1 MDPEGLM
8 ALIGQCA
15 GPSAPPALV
24 YAVVEEESGGHR
36 LVIRDNTTGTVHH
49 FHSYSAALTFV
60 KAHSRH
66 SLDIG
71 LMQIN
76 TKAHRGNSARLLS
89 PCGNIRIGSEILEKD
104 LETAGGSLRPTL
116 CLYHRGKRY
125 CGTYPEKVIAFLPGQ
140 IRKVSKREVRML
152 TKKHSHLHPPGA
164 IMAPE
169 RVVPVFDLA
178 DTTPEENT
186 SGEDS
191 AKELDPQLRA
201 ADVDGFMGK

>member
-104 LETAGGSLRPTL
+104 LKTAGGSLRPTL

-125 CGTYPEKVIAFLPGQ
+125 CGTYPEKVAAFLPRSGRQ
-140 IRKVSKREVRML
+140 IRAKTRSLAEKQSGVRVL
-152 TKKHSHLHPPGA
+152 TPSGN
-164 IMAPE
+164 PE
-169 RVVPVFDLA
+169 KENPVLDLA
-178 DTTPEENT
+178 DETQETENGEDDT
-186 SGEDS
+186 SGVLDS
-191 AKELDPQLRA
+191 RFRPAN
-201 ADVDGFMGK
+201 VDGFMGR